1 MTRRAP
7 VSGPATQAW
16 KTGMN
21 AVLDILERAGGRGA
35 TVSEIAERRGIKTSS
50 VASSMARLASYGH
63 VVRRALSYHD
73 QRWYLRE
80 HAPPAS
86 ATKPPKLKPLA
97 VINDRAARTTTVA
110 KARLSLPPGGEVIV
124 PETARYTYAPF
135 PDDPR
140 YTADPS
146 IAGRGAITEDWM
158 ARRQQSCGSN

>member
-7 VSGPATQAW
+7 VSDIPAQAW

-35 TVSEIAERRGIKTSS
+35 TVSEIAARRGIKITS
-50 VASSMARLASYGH
+50 VANSMARLASYGH
-63 VVRRALSYHD
+63 VVRRALAYHD

-86 ATKPPKLKPLA
+86 AAKPPKKIKPLS
-97 VINDRAARTTTVA
+97 VINDPRARTTTVA
-110 KARLSLPPGGEVIV
+110 KARLALPPGGEVIV
-124 PETARYTYAPF
+124 PATARYTYAPC
-135 PDDPR
+135 PPDPR

-158 ARRQQSCGSN
+158 ARRQQG

>member
-7 VSGPATQAW
+7 VSDIPAQPW
-16 KTGMN
+16 KSGMN

-35 TVSEIAERRGIKTSS
+35 TVSEIAERRGVKISS
-50 VASSMARLASYGH
+50 VASSMARLAAYGH
-63 VVRRALSYHD
+63 VVRRVLSYHD

-86 ATKPPKLKPLA
+86 VTKPLPKRKPAA
-97 VINDRAARTTTVA
+97 VINDRAAKTTTVA
-110 KARLSLPPGGEVIV
+110 KARLALPPGGEVIV

-135 PDDPR
+135 PADPR

-158 ARRQQSCGSN
+158 ARRQQR

>member
-7 VSGPATQAW
+7 VSDIPAQPW

-35 TVSEIAERRGIKTSS
+35 TVSEIAAQRDIKISS
-50 VASSMARLASYGH
+50 VANSMSRLASYGH
-63 VVRRALSYHD
+63 VVRRALAYHD

-86 ATKPPKLKPLA
+86 AATPKKIKPLA

-110 KARLSLPPGGEVIV
+110 KARLALDSGATAIV
-124 PETARYTYAPF
+124 PRGVKITRCPSAE
-135 PDDPR
+135 DMR

-158 ARRQQSCGSN
+158 ARRQQQS

>member
-7 VSGPATQAW
+7 VSDIPAQAW

-35 TVSEIAERRGIKTSS
+35 TVSEIAARRGIKITS
-50 VASSMARLASYGH
+50 VANSMARLASYGH
-63 VVRRALSYHD
+63 VVRRALAYHD

-86 ATKPPKLKPLA
+86 AAKPKKIKQLA
-97 VINDRAARTTTVA
+97 VINDPRARTTTVA
-110 KARLSLPPGGEVIV
+110 KARLALPPGGEVIV
-124 PETARYTYAPF
+124 PATARYTYAPF
-135 PDDPR
+135 PADPR

-146 IAGRGAITEDWM
+146 VAGRGAITEDWM
-158 ARRQQSCGSN
+158 ARRQQQS

>member
-7 VSGPATQAW
+7 VSVPPATQPW
-16 KTGMN
+16 KTGML

-35 TVSEIAERRGIKTSS
+35 TVSEIAARRGIKITS
-50 VASSMARLASYGH
+50 VANSMARLASYGH
-63 VVRRALSYHD
+63 VVRRALAYHD

-86 ATKPPKLKPLA
+86 AAKPPKKIKPLS

-110 KARLSLPPGGEVIV
+110 KARLALDSGATAIV
-124 PETARYTYAPF
+124 PRGVKITSCPSAEDMRY
-135 PDDPR
+135 R
-140 YTADPS
+140 ADPS

-158 ARRQQSCGSN
+158 ARRQR